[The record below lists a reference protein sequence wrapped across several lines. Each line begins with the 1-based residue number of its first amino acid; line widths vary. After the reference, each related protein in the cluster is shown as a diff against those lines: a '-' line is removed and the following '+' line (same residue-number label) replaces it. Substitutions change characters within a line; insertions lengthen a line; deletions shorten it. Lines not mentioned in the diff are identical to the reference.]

1 MIIGVV
7 LGRLHV
13 LLTFLD
19 GSSIIRLNNF
29 KDCRECPAAF
39 KADGTFLHKYYLSE
53 TSAAA
58 LAAFAAL
65 RFCASALLAL
75 RRAASGLGASGDSR
89 SR

>member
-29 KDCRECPAAF
+29 KDCRSHRSAVKKVGAVNLVAVLGIFCGKAIGTGAA
-39 KADGTFLHKYYLSE
+39 GTTTSPPEIMLKSLSPRDKV
-53 TSAAA
+53 TN
-58 LAAFAAL
+58 
-65 RFCASALLAL
+65 
-75 RRAASGLGASGDSR
+75 
-89 SR
+89 